1 MAQFRFVMRS
11 GPAVGKVYPLETQE
25 ITIGRESTNMIS
37 INDAQ
42 VSRRHAR
49 MELRVSAYMI
59 QDLGSTNGTFVNGT
73 RISGMQVLNPG
84 DMVAF
89 GEGIVL
95 AYESLADSNAT
106 LLSNKPL
113 PTFVQKPAPAP
124 ATPAPVYRPAPTP
137 APVNRPAPTP
147 APVPAF
153 RPAPAPVYS
162 GQVPAGPVPMP
173 PEPAPKKKGSGK
185 VIVIVLAVILVCLV
199 LACIATFVW
208 VDVDKT
214 GARWCNFPFRLI
226 AQLFGGVCK

>member
-11 GPAVGKVYPLETQE
+11 GPVVGKVYPLETQE

-59 QDLGSTNGTFVNGT
+59 QDLGSTNGTFLNGT

-106 LLSNKPL
+106 LLSNKTL
-113 PTFVQKPAPAP
+113 PISVQKSAPAP
-124 ATPAPVYRPAPTP
+124 VTPAPVYRPASTP
-137 APVNRPAPTP
+137 APVNRPT
-147 APVPAF
+147 
-153 RPAPAPVYS
+153 PAPVYS

-173 PEPAPKKKGSGK
+173 PETAPKKKGSGK
-185 VIVIVLAVILVCLV
+185 VIVIVLAVILVCLI

-208 VDVDKT
+208 VDADKT